1 MAENLSQ
8 NPLLIKD
15 WTQAFANLYSQS
27 DKGRTAEEFWI
38 ATMAHSS
45 VIGETIRRLDYPEL
59 MTAAAHTFCWMCCYV
74 DYCNKTDD
82 LLFHCKHSLCDIVFF
97 KYPAVCGLCQE
108 SPCKCDAP
116 KTDSKKDKAADYKKL
131 LQKWKGLRRMEG
143 HTIEEWLDIFKPIY
157 GGRIHLQTLESI
169 GFHFLEEAGEEAKA
183 VRQLVQ
189 MRSVLNSGIDGLD
202 KKCLEDISEIEKLV
216 EEYDKCEK
224 DKEGRP
230 VIRMKS
236 KDLKDVK
243 ARIVKA
249 KMDFVIELAD
259 TFSWLCAILI
269 KVLRFTEINK
279 VSNSEIYNLQIFL
292 KKEYQASGSGL
303 RCPTCDGSP
312 CQCVFFPAPLNSRSK

>member
-1 MAENLSQ
+1 MTENIFVI
-8 NPLLIKD
+8 PRLIKE
-15 WTQAFANLYSQS
+15 WMQAFANLYSQS

-45 VIGETIRRLDYPEL
+45 GIGETIRKFDFPEL
-59 MTAAAHTFCWMCCYV
+59 MKAAAHTFCWMCCYV

-108 SPCKCDAP
+108 SPCKCDAF
-116 KTDSKKDKAADYKKL
+116 KTDSKKDKAADYKNL
-131 LQKWKGLRRMEG
+131 LQKWKGLRRKEG
-143 HTIEEWLDIFKPIY
+143 RTIEEWLNIFKPIY
-157 GGRIHLQTLESI
+157 GGRIHLLTLESI

-189 MRSVLNSGIDGLD
+189 MRSILNSGVAGLD
-202 KKCLEDISEIEKLV
+202 KKCLQDISEIEKLV

-224 DKEGRP
+224 DEEGRP

-236 KDLKDVK
+236 KALKDVK

-249 KMDFVIELAD
+249 KMDFLIELAD
-259 TFSWLCAILI
+259 TFSWLCSILI
-269 KVLRFTEINK
+269 KVLRITEINK
-279 VSNSEIYNLQIFL
+279 VSNSEIYDLQIFL
-292 KKEYQASGSGL
+292 EKEYQASESGL
-303 RCPTCDGSP
+303 RCPTCHESP
-312 CQCVFFPAPLNSRSK
+312 CQCVFFPASLNSRSK